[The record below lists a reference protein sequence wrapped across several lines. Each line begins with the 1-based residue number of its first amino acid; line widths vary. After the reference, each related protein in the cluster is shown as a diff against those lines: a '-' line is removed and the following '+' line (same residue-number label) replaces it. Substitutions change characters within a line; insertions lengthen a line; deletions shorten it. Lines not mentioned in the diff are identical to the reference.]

1 MINEGRRA
9 GTPALRS
16 EKCPFCGSEI
26 PVGQEMEFACPICRQ
41 MVGVAADGAPGRLVR
56 AAPDSRKPWEAPNL
70 VEGGG

>member
-1 MINEGRRA
+1 
-9 GTPALRS
+9 
-16 EKCPFCGSEI
+16 
-26 PVGQEMEFACPICRQ
+26 MEFACPICRQ